1 VPFEL
6 PASVPI
12 FALPD
17 VVLFPHAPLPLHVF
31 ELRYR
36 TMVRD
41 ILSSHRSFVLALMQ
55 PGWERNP
62 YRNSPVHPLACL
74 ARIEEVEWLVNDCYD
89 LKVMGTRRVRLGR
102 EVRDYP
108 YRTAFIHAVDEH
120 PFTADDP
127 LVELQKRALIDSVER
142 LAQRESVHP
151 ALAAALD
158 PQIGFAAVVNQV
170 AMHLQ
175 IPAETR
181 LSLLGMDN
189 LIERSQRVR
198 ELVEAQLRRPERKGD
213 GAWN

>member
-1 VPFEL
+1 MPPPL
-6 PASVPI
+6 PKQIPV

-41 ILSSHRSFVLALMQ
+41 VLSTHRSFALALFQ
-55 PGWERNP
+55 SGWERQPRRNP
-62 YRNSPVHPLACL
+62 PIHPLACL

-89 LKVMGTRRVRLGR
+89 LTVVGTQRIRLGR

-108 YRTAFIHAVDEH
+108 YRTAFAHPHDEH

-127 LVELQKRALIDSVER
+127 LSELPRRALIDSVER

-158 PQIGFAAVVNQV
+158 PQIGFAAVVNRV

-175 IPAETR
+175 IAAETR

-198 ELVEAQLRRPERKGD
+198 ELVELQLRKPPRRGD
-213 GAWN
+213 GTWN